1 MLLTKYLFR
10 LKAMQFRDKILTIQS
25 EPLISNGVEILQ
37 VNLGYRCN
45 MSCKHCHI
53 EAGPHRKEEMAKDTI
68 DVVLRVLRE
77 NDISTLDI
85 TGGAPELNPHFR
97 YLVEE
102 ARTIGCHVIVR
113 TNLTIFF
120 ETGME
125 DLPEF
130 YRDSSVEVVGSLP
143 HYIEND
149 VDRVRGNGAFQK
161 SIKALERLSR
171 LGYGN
176 GSSDSKLNLVYN
188 PAGAFLAPSQKTLEE
203 DYRRELRR
211 RFGISF
217 DNLYTFANMPIG
229 RFMDYLIRSK
239 NLEKY
244 MEKLISAFN
253 PETLSG
259 VMCRYLISV
268 GWDGM
273 LYDCDFNQ
281 ILGLN
286 LDSKYPRCITDFN
299 YSRLFQRKI
308 IVRDHC
314 YGCTA
319 GQGST

>member
-1 MLLTKYLFR
+1 
-10 LKAMQFRDKILTIQS
+10 
-25 EPLISNGVEILQ
+25 
-37 VNLGYRCN
+37 
-45 MSCKHCHI
+45 
-53 EAGPHRKEEMAKDTI
+53 
-68 DVVLRVLRE
+68 VVLRVLRE
-77 NDISTLDI
+77 NDISAIDI
-85 TGGAPELNPHFR
+85 TGGAPELNPYFR
-97 YLVEE
+97 YLVKG
-102 ARTIGCHVIVR
+102 ARTIGRHVIVR

-120 ETGME
+120 ERGME

-130 YRDSSVEVVGSLP
+130 YRENSVEVVASLP
-143 HYIEND
+143 HYVESD

-171 LGYGN
+171 LGYGS
-176 GSSDSKLNLVYN
+176 GSLDSKLNLVYN
-188 PAGAFLAPSQKTLEE
+188 PSGAFLAPSQKTLEE

-211 RFGISF
+211 KFGVSF

-239 NLEKY
+239 NMEKY
-244 MEKLISAFN
+244 MERLISAFT
-253 PETLSG
+253 PETLNG

-268 GWDGM
+268 GWDGK

-286 LDSKYPRCITDFN
+286 LDSECPQHITDFIH
-299 YSRLFQRKI
+299 SRLSGRKI
-308 IVRDHC
+308 TVRDHC